1 MELIQFSITLM
12 RFISCKE
19 FLASHM
25 FLLMMIS
32 IINFVVRRFHLRNRL
47 WCLRRILV
55 ACLLLRNLIMT
66 ETITLAVKGKVTHN

>member
-19 FLASHM
+19 FLAR